1 MVGAEDVVRRSPIEE
16 RWLQALNQH
25 KLPRVVRCNQRCEH
39 TSKHEY
45 RPKQQR
51 EQNTDASA
59 QLAPTRTEPGPADVL
74 QGRFVDALAG
84 GGHSADA
91 LMRGSMYR

>member
-25 KLPRVVRCNQRCEH
+25 KLPWVVRCNQRCNQRCEH

-45 RPKQQR
+45 RQKQQW

-59 QLAPTRTEPGPADVL
+59 QLAPTRTGPGPADV
-74 QGRFVDALAG
+74 RRA
-84 GGHSADA
+84 
-91 LMRGSMYR
+91 